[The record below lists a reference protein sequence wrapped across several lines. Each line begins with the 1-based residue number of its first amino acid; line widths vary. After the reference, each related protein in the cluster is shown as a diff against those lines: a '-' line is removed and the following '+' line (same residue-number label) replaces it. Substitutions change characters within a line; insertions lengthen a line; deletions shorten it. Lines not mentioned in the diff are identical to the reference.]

1 MVDTTV
7 NPWDMESAADLNI
20 AADPVDLSKIHPSD
34 MTPEQVNI
42 ASQQTNDNYE
52 EMSAIDVAGRA
63 VTNFPSSFAGVVSDI
78 YTAITN
84 PSDTLNGILKAVYG
98 AGAAKNKLIL
108 GSIDSDIA
116 EGVSETLFDNQST
129 EESIQASS
137 AIAEFYAERYGSLAG
152 LKQAVAEDPASV
164 MADAATVLST
174 GAGLGSKVGLPLKAT
189 ETLAKTASYVD
200 PIMLLGKGVAATGKA
215 AGTGTKFYTGTAS
228 GAGVDAVEQAY
239 KSGAEGGASAE
250 AFTGAMRGNIDI
262 QAILTQA
269 KDALLNMKIAK
280 NNQYKANQ
288 KALSAN
294 KQIITFSGIDDAVTK
309 ALNMVVYKGEV
320 INEAG
325 FKAVKAAQKL
335 VNDWKAKDPSDFHTP
350 VDIDQLK
357 QKIYSIVEKQ
367 EYGSQARLA
376 VNQIRNGIDKEIKVQ
391 SPSYSKMMEDYS
403 RQAGLV
409 EQLEKAF
416 KLGDK
421 ASQEAA
427 IRALQQ
433 SVRNNLNTG
442 FGMKKQL
449 AENLDSAGGSN
460 VLPMAAGSSLNSP
473 VPRGIQGATAVPAA
487 FVANSVGGIPLML
500 ANVAASSPRFVG
512 EAAFKAGQLSRAT
525 QGLMGLL
532 PDVNV
537 GQALNLIYQSQQPKE
552 QQ

>member
-20 AADPVDLSKIHPSD
+20 AVDPVDLSKIHPSD

-116 EGVSETLFDNQST
+116 EDVGETLFDNQST

-164 MADAATVLST
+164 MADAATVLSA

-262 QAILTQA
+262 QTILTQA

-525 QGLMGLL
+525 QGLLGLA

>member
-63 VTNFPSSFAGVVSDI
+63 VTNFPSSLAGVAKDI

-84 PSDTLNGILKAVYG
+84 PSDTLSGILKAVYG
-98 AGAAKNKLIL
+98 AGAAKDKLIL
-108 GSIDSDIA
+108 GSMDSDIA

-164 MADAATVLST
+164 MADAATVLSA
-174 GAGLGSKVGLPLKAT
+174 GSGLGSKVGLPLKAT

-200 PIMLLGKGVAATGKA
+200 PIMLLGKGVAATGK
-215 AGTGTKFYTGTAS
+215 GVTGASKFYAGTAS
-228 GAGVDAVEQAY
+228 GAGMDALEQAY
-239 KSGAEGGASAE
+239 KSGAEGGKSAE
-250 AFTGAMRGNIDI
+250 ALTGAMRGKID
-262 QAILTQA
+262 AKSILNQA

-288 KALSAN
+288 KSVGAN
-294 KQIITFSGIDDAVTK
+294 KQIITFSGIDDTVNK
-309 ALNMVVYKGEV
+309 ALKMVVYKGEV

-335 VNDWKAKDPSDFHTP
+335 VNEWKRKNPQEFHTP
-350 VDIDQLK
+350 IDMDQLK
-357 QKIYSIVEKQ
+357 QKIYAIVEKQ

-376 VNQIRNGIDKEIKVQ
+376 VNQIRNGIDKEIKLQ
-391 SPSYSKMMEDYS
+391 SPSYAKMMEEYS
-403 RQAGLV
+403 RNASLV
-409 EQLEKAF
+409 DELERAF
-416 KLGDK
+416 NLGDK
-421 ASQEAA
+421 ASQDSA
-427 IRALQQ
+427 IKALQK
-433 SVRNNLNTG
+433 SMRNN
-442 FGMKKQL
+442 FGIKQQL
-449 AENLDSAGGSN
+449 AETLDSAGGSN
-460 VLPMAAGSSLNSP
+460 VVPMAAGYSLSP
-473 VPRGIQGATAVPAA
+473 LTPKGIQGASALPVSYYAST
-487 FVANSVGGIPLML
+487 VGGIPLAA
-500 ANVAASSPRFVG
+500 ANLAASSPRLMG
-512 EAAFKAGQLSRAT
+512 EAALKAGQLSRAT
-525 QGLMGLL
+525 QGLLGLA

>member
-116 EGVSETLFDNQST
+116 EDVGETLFDNQST

-164 MADAATVLST
+164 MADAATVLSA

-262 QAILTQA
+262 QTILTQA

-525 QGLMGLL
+525 QGLLGLA

>member
-7 NPWDMESAADLNI
+7 NPWDMESSEDLNI

-34 MTPEQVNI
+34 MTVEQVNI

-116 EGVSETLFDNQST
+116 EDVGETLFDNQST

-137 AIAEFYAERYGSLAG
+137 AIAEFYAERYGSLEG
-152 LKQAVAEDPASV
+152 LQKAVAEDPASV

-449 AENLDSAGGSN
+449 AEILDSAGGSN

-525 QGLMGLL
+525 QGLLGLA

>member
-116 EGVSETLFDNQST
+116 EDVGETLFDNQST

-164 MADAATVLST
+164 MADAATVLSA
-174 GAGLGSKVGLPLKAT
+174 GSGLGSKVGLPLKAT

-200 PIMLLGKGVAATGKA
+200 PIMLLGKGVAATGK
-215 AGTGTKFYTGTAS
+215 GVTGASKFYAGTAS
-228 GAGVDAVEQAY
+228 GAGMDALEQAY
-239 KSGAEGGASAE
+239 KSGAEGGKSAE
-250 AFTGAMRGNIDI
+250 ALTGAMRGKID
-262 QAILTQA
+262 AKSILNQA

-288 KALSAN
+288 KSVGAN
-294 KQIITFSGIDDAVTK
+294 KQIITFSGIDDTVNK
-309 ALNMVVYKGEV
+309 ALKMVVYKGEV

-325 FKAVKAAQKL
+325 FKAVKSAQKL
-335 VNDWKAKDPSDFHTP
+335 VNEWKRKNPQEFHTP
-350 VDIDQLK
+350 IDMDQLK
-357 QKIYSIVEKQ
+357 QKIYAIVEKQ

-376 VNQIRNGIDKEIKVQ
+376 VNQIRNGIDKEIKLQ
-391 SPSYSKMMEDYS
+391 SPSYAKMMEEYS
-403 RQAGLV
+403 RNASLV
-409 EQLEKAF
+409 DELERAF
-416 KLGDK
+416 NLGDK
-421 ASQEAA
+421 ASQDSA
-427 IRALQQ
+427 IKALQK
-433 SVRNNLNTG
+433 SMRNN
-442 FGMKKQL
+442 FGIKQQL
-449 AENLDSAGGSN
+449 AETLDSAGGSN
-460 VLPMAAGSSLNSP
+460 VVPMAAGYSLSP
-473 VPRGIQGATAVPAA
+473 LTPKGIQGASALPVSYYAST
-487 FVANSVGGIPLML
+487 VGGIPLAA
-500 ANVAASSPRFVG
+500 ANLAASSPRLMG
-512 EAAFKAGQLSRAT
+512 EAALKAGQLSRAT
-525 QGLMGLL
+525 QGLLGLA

>member
-116 EGVSETLFDNQST
+116 EDVGETLFDNQST

-262 QAILTQA
+262 QTILTQA

-525 QGLMGLL
+525 QGLLGLA

>member
-116 EGVSETLFDNQST
+116 EDVGETLFDNQST

-164 MADAATVLST
+164 MADAATVLSA
-174 GAGLGSKVGLPLKAT
+174 GSGLGSKVGLPLKAT

-200 PIMLLGKGVAATGKA
+200 PIMLLGKGVAATGK
-215 AGTGTKFYTGTAS
+215 GVTGASKFYAGTAS
-228 GAGVDAVEQAY
+228 GAGMDALEQAY
-239 KSGAEGGASAE
+239 KSGAEGGKSAE
-250 AFTGAMRGNIDI
+250 ALTGAMRGKID
-262 QAILTQA
+262 AKSILDQA

-288 KALSAN
+288 KSVGAN
-294 KQIITFSGIDDAVTK
+294 KQIITFSGIDDTVNK
-309 ALNMVVYKGEV
+309 ALKMVVYKGEV

-335 VNDWKAKDPSDFHTP
+335 VNEWKRKNPQEFHTP
-350 VDIDQLK
+350 IDMDQLK
-357 QKIYSIVEKQ
+357 QKIYAIVEKQ

-376 VNQIRNGIDKEIKVQ
+376 VNQIRNGIDKEIKLQ
-391 SPSYSKMMEDYS
+391 SPSYAKMMEEYS
-403 RQAGLV
+403 RNASLV
-409 EQLEKAF
+409 DELERAF
-416 KLGDK
+416 NLGDK
-421 ASQEAA
+421 ASQDSA
-427 IRALQQ
+427 IKALQK
-433 SVRNNLNTG
+433 SMRNN
-442 FGMKKQL
+442 FGIKQQL
-449 AENLDSAGGSN
+449 AETLDSAGGSN
-460 VLPMAAGSSLNSP
+460 VVPMAAGYSLSP
-473 VPRGIQGATAVPAA
+473 LAPKGIQGAAALPASYYA
-487 FVANSVGGIPLML
+487 STVGGIPLAA
-500 ANVAASSPRFVG
+500 ANLAASSPRLMG
-512 EAAFKAGQLSRAT
+512 EAALKAGQLSRAT
-525 QGLMGLL
+525 QGLLGLA

>member
-174 GAGLGSKVGLPLKAT
+174 GAGFGSKVGLPLKAT
-189 ETLAKTASYVD
+189 EALAKTASYVD

-525 QGLMGLL
+525 QGLLGLA

>member
-116 EGVSETLFDNQST
+116 EDVGETLFDNQST

-137 AIAEFYAERYGSLAG
+137 AIAEFYAERYGSLEG
-152 LKQAVAEDPASV
+152 LKKAVAEDPASV

-262 QAILTQA
+262 QTILTQA

-525 QGLMGLL
+525 QGLLGLA

>member
-116 EGVSETLFDNQST
+116 EDVGETLFDNQST

-525 QGLMGLL
+525 QGLLGLA

>member
-1 MVDTTV
+1 MADTTV
-7 NPWDMESAADLNI
+7 NPWDMESSSDLNI
-20 AADPVDLSKIHPSD
+20 AADPADLSKIHPSD
-34 MTPEQVNI
+34 MTPDQVEI

-98 AGAAKNKLIL
+98 AGAEKNKLIL

-116 EGVSETLFDNQST
+116 EDVSETLFDNQST

-137 AIAEFYAERYGSLAG
+137 AIAEFYAERYGSLEG
-152 LKQAVAEDPASV
+152 LKKAVAEDPASV
-164 MADAATVLST
+164 MADAATVLSA

-200 PIMLLGKGVAATGKA
+200 PIMLIGKGVAATGKA
-215 AGTGTKFYTGTAS
+215 GRFGTKFYTGTAS

-239 KSGAEGGASAE
+239 KSGKEGKASAA

-262 QAILTQA
+262 QTILTQA

-288 KALSAN
+288 KSLSAN

-335 VNDWKAKDPSDFHTP
+335 VNNWKAKNPSDFHTP

-376 VNQIRNGIDKEIKVQ
+376 VNQIRNGIDKEIKIQ
-391 SPSYSKMMEDYS
+391 SPSYSTMMEDYS

-460 VLPMAAGSSLNSP
+460 ILPMAAGSSLNSP

-525 QGLMGLL
+525 QGLLGLA